1 MAFVI
6 KEDLRIQWPI
16 KISIPADGGTF
27 QDFEFIGFL
36 NRQSPAQ
43 LHELANSASV
53 EGLSFP
59 EMLAANVDKFAE
71 VLTGWSGVKDT
82 AGQAVPFDVEVLRNL
97 VTGPDGAAFSR
108 GVWEA
113 LNELA
118 YGVREKN

>member
-16 KISIPADGGTF
+16 KVSIPADGGTF
-27 QDFEFIGFL
+27 QDFEFIGVF

-43 LHELANSASV
+43 LHELANSA
-53 EGLSFP
+53 GLDDLGLP
-59 EMLAANVDKFAE
+59 EMLAANVGKFAG
-71 VLTGWSGVKDT
+71 VLTDWSGVKDT
-82 AGQAVPFDVEVLRNL
+82 AGQAVPFSMEVLRKL

-108 GVWEA
+108 GIWTA